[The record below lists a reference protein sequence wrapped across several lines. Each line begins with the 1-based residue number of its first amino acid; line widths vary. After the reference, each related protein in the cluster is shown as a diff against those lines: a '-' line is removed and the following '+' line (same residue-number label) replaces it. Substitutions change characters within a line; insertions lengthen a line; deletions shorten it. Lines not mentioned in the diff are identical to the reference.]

1 MRMGVWS
8 RRARE
13 LGQLGKTAISCS
25 SQRGA
30 ANMRPLGGEALPL
43 YAKGLLL
50 GRRVAPRPSP
60 RLTIGTPPFFF
71 FPPSSFVRCL
81 RYFWLA
87 LLCLKNSRPATFDA
101 L

>member
-71 FPPSSFVRCL
+71 LPSLFIRSVSAIFLAR
-81 RYFWLA
+81 LA
-87 LLCLKNSRPATFDA
+87 LPEKSSSCHL
-101 L
+101 